1 MSLLEPADY
10 YADRDVEHSAQGDIH
25 LDVPFFVGTVAN
37 GEEPPRGARK
47 RPEVAIRPPLAAP
60 AIVCSYTCGF
70 TAQPPGTPGYSHP
83 FRLVA
88 PIMGLT
94 ALRAL
99 GVKTGE
105 LRKLKELGFL
115 QGLMYLPA
123 TEVMRLDEPAEDE
136 EFPGDAAALLYR
148 PALVTPEPAR
158 RPRTGTSSER
168 AGSANPD
175 RGADPERFA
184 EPLRP
189 VRPGSAATGSL
200 RQLES
205 LSRPLG

>member
-60 AIVCSYTCGF
+60 GILCSYTCGF
-70 TAQPPGTPGYSHP
+70 TAQPPGTPGYSHA

-94 ALRAL
+94 ALKAL

-123 TEVMRLDEPAEDE
+123 TEAMRLDEPAEDE
-136 EFPGDAAALLYR
+136 EFAGDAAALLYR
-148 PALVTPEPAR
+148 PALVTQSLLDGR
-158 RPRTGTSSER
+158 ER
-168 AGSANPD
+168 AHRLSDAAQRILIVALIQSVSPN
-175 RGADPERFA
+175 RFDPFDED
-184 EPLRP
+184 LRP
-189 VRPGSAATGSL
+189 PD
-200 RQLES
+200 
-205 LSRPLG
+205 LSDSWNP